1 MKSNRIVWGV
11 IIVIIIVAAI
21 AYFGTV
27 SNLNR
32 AVQPQ
37 SDTQKTE
44 QETH

>member
-1 MKSNRIVWGV
+1 MKGSRIVFGV
-11 IIVIIIVAAI
+11 ILVVLIVAAI
-21 AYFGTV
+21 AYFGTI

-44 QETH
+44 QNTH

>member
-32 AVQPQ
+32 DVQPQ